1 MTENQIYSGLEEL
14 MQDVFDDDLIA
25 IGPGTTAD
33 DIQGWDSQAH
43 VMLIVATEQRFG
55 IRFNTAEL
63 DALHNVG
70 ELVGLISSKLDASG

>member
-1 MTENQIYSGLEEL
+1 MTEAQIYSDLEDL
-14 MQDVFDDDLIA
+14 MQDVFDDETIS
-25 IGPGTTAD
+25 IEPGTTAD
-33 DIQGWDSQAH
+33 TVPGWDSQAH

-70 ELVGLISSKLDASG
+70 DLVGLICAKLGT